1 MTTWLGQERRETT
14 MSAKSF
20 MVVPREHV
28 LSLQGGKV
36 LGEVGCVSIKIEG
49 QLRREKLGEVFP

>member
-1 MTTWLGQERRETT
+1 

-20 MVVPREHV
+20 MVVPRKHV
-28 LSLQGGKV
+28 LSLQGVKV
-36 LGEVGCVSIKIEG
+36 LGEVGCVAIKIEG